1 MALAGDPVHPLRPH
15 RDAALFSGVPLEQLQ
30 IEFAA
35 FEVAPQKSALVRPH
49 VEPQARPRAAKRRQQ
64 FCQAIGREIF
74 GNAEPNRALIARPR
88 QHVAGFFGQRQQPS
102 CIGQQPFAGFGRRYV
117 LAVAVQQRLPDIG
130 LQPLD
135 LLADGRLRAMNA
147 FPGAGK
153 TAGIHH
159 RNKAAQQ
166 FEIEHGGCHLYF
178 HWMTV
183 YHLIYKY
190 QGAGLHR
197 NSKENSM
204 SLAPSIRPPRATFNP
219 LPIYIGLFC
228 VLWSFAFVAGKIGV
242 TACPPL
248 ILLTARFSLAGILI
262 LGISAL
268 RRDAWS
274 LSWRDAWVFAVL
286 GVANNALYLGLGY
299 TGLQTVSAGLGGLV
313 VSANPVFTAGLA
325 ALFLGEALTWRK
337 VAGLSLGIAGVS
349 FIVWHR
355 MSVGTDSWHGILF
368 TLASLASIVAGTIL
382 FKLLA
387 PKGSLWIGNGVQN
400 LAAGIVLL
408 PFAFTLADAGDVV
421 PSTRLFGAFAFLVLG
436 GSILAYRLWFHLL
449 KVCGATAASAYHFL
463 MPPLAMLFAWMVL
476 GEHVE
481 VRDLMGIVPVALGI
495 YLVTRP
501 AAASAQ

>member
-1 MALAGDPVHPLRPH
+1 
-15 RDAALFSGVPLEQLQ
+15 
-30 IEFAA
+30 
-35 FEVAPQKSALVRPH
+35 
-49 VEPQARPRAAKRRQQ
+49 
-64 FCQAIGREIF
+64 
-74 GNAEPNRALIARPR
+74 
-88 QHVAGFFGQRQQPS
+88 
-102 CIGQQPFAGFGRRYV
+102 
-117 LAVAVQQRLPDIG
+117 
-130 LQPLD
+130 
-135 LLADGRLRAMNA
+135 
-147 FPGAGK
+147 
-153 TAGIHH
+153 
-159 RNKAAQQ
+159 
-166 FEIEHGGCHLYF
+166 
-178 HWMTV
+178 
-183 YHLIYKY
+183 
-190 QGAGLHR
+190 
-197 NSKENSM
+197 M
-204 SLAPSIRPPRATFNP
+204 SLAPSIPVPRAIFNP

-262 LGISAL
+262 LGTSAL

-274 LSWRDAWVFAVL
+274 LSWRDACVFAIL

-355 MSVGTDSWHGILF
+355 ISVGTDNWHGILF

-400 LAAGIVLL
+400 LTAGIVLL
-408 PFAFTLADAGDVV
+408 PIAFTFADVGDIV
-421 PSTRLFGAFAFLVLG
+421 PSGLLLGAFAFLVLG
-436 GSILAYRLWFHLL
+436 GSILAYLLWFHLL

-463 MPPLAMLFAWMVL
+463 MPPLGMLFAWIIL